1 MSCAVEV
8 RNGKTR
14 ELPLHFAVKVVIFRV
29 NVTFCVD
36 CYILRRNTQ
45 PKHIGHETKVLTELT
60 DIRPS

>member
-1 MSCAVEV
+1 M
-8 RNGKTR
+8 
-14 ELPLHFAVKVVIFRV
+14 LHFAVKVVTFRV

-45 PKHIGHETKVLTELT
+45 PKPIGHETKVLTELT